1 MRLLPN
7 ATKALLALSF
17 AWAATAFAETTW
29 VRVKGGKWNPG
40 PQVLAELKARL
51 ESYTKGSAQKEG
63 RKLKSWAE
71 YTFQYQGREEKGT
84 KYILVNALC
93 YKDQHWNLEEQM
105 ILVRDGGTCFFNL
118 KFDPQRLRYY
128 DLIINGDA

>member
-1 MRLLPN
+1 MRLLPT
-7 ATKALLALSF
+7 ATKALLKLSF
-17 AWAATAFAETTW
+17 VWTAIAFAENTW
-29 VRVKGGKWNPG
+29 VRVKGGKWNPE
-40 PQVLAELKARL
+40 PQVLTELKARL
-51 ESYTKGSAQKEG
+51 GPYTKGSAQKQG

-93 YKDQHWNLEEQM
+93 HKDQHWNLEEQM
-105 ILVRDGGTCFFNL
+105 ILVLDGGTCFFNL